1 MPARCLI
8 VEDEMMFAHML
19 AGMLRGI
26 PGLVVAGIAHTT
38 EEALRLDAESAPD
51 LLVLD
56 LALPDGHGL
65 DVAWQ
70 AARRNSDS
78 RSIILSG
85 QASTFVVPRRLQDH
99 IYAVADKTKAYSVLQ
114 REVLQFLS
122 ARAVQTGRIDPAT
135 ALSPREREVF
145 HELGHGLLNKEI
157 ADRLGISP
165 GTVGLHR
172 KRIAAKLK
180 ARGSA
185 LVRLASL
192 HHRAEP
198 V

>member
-1 MPARCLI
+1 MSARCLI
-8 VEDEMMFAHML
+8 VEDEIMFAHML

-26 PGLVVAGIAHTT
+26 PGLVVEGIAHTT

-65 DVAWQ
+65 DVARQ
-70 AARRNSDS
+70 AARRNPDS

-85 QASTFVVPRRLQDH
+85 QASTFVVPRGLQDH
-99 IYAVADKTKAYSVLQ
+99 IYAVVDKTKAYSVLQ

-122 ARAVQTGRIDPAT
+122 ARADQAGHPDPA
-135 ALSPREREVF
+135 AVLSPREREVF

-180 ARGSA
+180 VRGSA

-192 HHRAEP
+192 HHRADA
-198 V
+198 

>member
-26 PGLVVAGIAHTT
+26 PGLVVEGIAHTS
-38 EEALRLDAESAPD
+38 EEALRIDAESAPE

-65 DVAWQ
+65 DVARQ
-70 AARRNSDS
+70 AARRNPDS
-78 RSIILSG
+78 RSIILSS
-85 QASTFVVPRRLQDH
+85 QASTFVVPRGLQDH
-99 IYAVADKTKAYSVLQ
+99 IYAVVDKTKAYSVLQ

-122 ARAVQTGRIDPAT
+122 ARADRTGRPDPT
-135 ALSPREREVF
+135 AVLSPREREVF

-180 ARGSA
+180 VRGSA

>member
-8 VEDEMMFAHML
+8 VEDEMMFAQML

-26 PGLVVAGIAHTT
+26 PGLVVEGIAHTS
-38 EEALRLDAESAPD
+38 EEALRIDAESAPE

-65 DVAWQ
+65 DVARQ
-70 AARRNSDS
+70 AARRNPDS
-78 RSIILSG
+78 RSIILSS
-85 QASTFVVPRRLQDH
+85 QASTFVVPRGLQDH
-99 IYAVADKTKAYSVLQ
+99 IYAVVDKTKAYSVLQ

-122 ARAVQTGRIDPAT
+122 ARADRTGRPDPT
-135 ALSPREREVF
+135 AVLSPREREVF

-180 ARGSA
+180 VRGSA

>member
-26 PGLVVAGIAHTT
+26 PGLVVEGIAHTS
-38 EEALRLDAESAPD
+38 EEALRIDAESAPE

-65 DVAWQ
+65 DVARQ
-70 AARRNSDS
+70 AARRNPDS
-78 RSIILSG
+78 RSIILSS
-85 QASTFVVPRRLQDH
+85 QASTFVVPRGLQDH
-99 IYAVADKTKAYSVLQ
+99 IYAVVDKTKAYSVLQ

-122 ARAVQTGRIDPAT
+122 ARADRTGRPDPT
-135 ALSPREREVF
+135 AVLSPREREVF

-180 ARGSA
+180 VRGSA

-192 HHRAEP
+192 HHRADA
-198 V
+198 

>member
-1 MPARCLI
+1 MPTRCLI

-26 PGLVVAGIAHTT
+26 PGLVVEAIAHTS
-38 EEALRLDAESAPD
+38 EDALRIDAESAPE

-65 DVAWQ
+65 EVARQ
-70 AARRNSDS
+70 AARRNPDS
-78 RSIILSG
+78 CSIILSS
-85 QASTFVVPRRLQDH
+85 QASTFVVPRGLQHH
-99 IYAVADKTKAYSVLQ
+99 IYAVVDKTKAYSVLQ

-122 ARAVQTGRIDPAT
+122 TRADEAGRPDPAA
-135 ALSPREREVF
+135 ALSPREGEVF
-145 HELGHGLLNKEI
+145 RELGHGLINKEI

-180 ARGSA
+180 VRGSA

-192 HHRAEP
+192 HHRADA
-198 V
+198 

>member
-1 MPARCLI
+1 MTTRCLI
-8 VEDEMMFAHML
+8 VEDEIMFAHML

-26 PGLVVAGIAHTT
+26 PGLNVAGIAHTR
-38 EEALRLDAESAPD
+38 EEALRVLEELKPD
-51 LLVLD
+51 LLILD
-56 LALPDGHGL
+56 LALPDGYGT
-65 DVAWQ
+65 DVARE
-70 AARRNSDS
+70 AARENPHS

-85 QASTFVVPRRLQDH
+85 EASTFVVPQNLRRH
-99 IYAVADKTKAYSVLQ
+99 ICGVVEKAKAYSVLQ
-114 REVLQFLS
+114 REVLQFLT
-122 ARAVQTGRIDPAT
+122 ARPGTPDQADPDT
-135 ALSPREREVF
+135 LLSPREREVF
-145 HELGHGLLNKEI
+145 RELGHGLINKEI

-180 ARGSA
+180 VRGSA

-192 HHRAEP
+192 HHRAEQ

>member
-99 IYAVADKTKAYSVLQ
+99 IYAVVDKTKAYSVLQ

>member
-1 MPARCLI
+1 MSARCLI

-26 PGLVVAGIAHTT
+26 PGLVVEGIAHTS
-38 EEALRLDAESAPD
+38 EEALRAVEELKPD
-51 LLVLD
+51 LIVLD
-56 LALPDGHGL
+56 LALPDGRGT
-65 DVAWQ
+65 DVARA
-70 AARRNSDS
+70 AARENPQA
-78 RSIILSG
+78 RSVVLSG
-85 QASTFVVPRRLQDH
+85 EASTFVVPQDLRQH
-99 IYAVADKTKAYSVLQ
+99 ICGVVEKTKAYSVLQ
-114 REVLQFLS
+114 REILQFLA
-122 ARAVQTGRIDPAT
+122 ARPGTPDRTDPESS
-135 ALSPREREVF
+135 LSPREREVF
-145 HELGHGLLNKEI
+145 RELGHGLLNKEI

-180 ARGSA
+180 VRGSA

>member
-8 VEDEMMFAHML
+8 VEDEMMFAQML

-26 PGLVVAGIAHTT
+26 PGLVVEGIAHTS
-38 EEALRLDAESAPD
+38 EEALRIDAESAPE

-65 DVAWQ
+65 DVARQ
-70 AARRNSDS
+70 AARRNPDS
-78 RSIILSG
+78 RSIILSS
-85 QASTFVVPRRLQDH
+85 QASTFVVPRGLQDH
-99 IYAVADKTKAYSVLQ
+99 IYAVVDKTKAYSVLQ

-122 ARAVQTGRIDPAT
+122 ARADRTGRPDPT
-135 ALSPREREVF
+135 AVLSPREREVF

-180 ARGSA
+180 VRGSA

-192 HHRAEP
+192 HHRADA
-198 V
+198 

>member
-26 PGLVVAGIAHTT
+26 PGLVVEDIAHTS
-38 EEALRLDAESAPD
+38 EDALRIDAESEPE

-65 DVAWQ
+65 DVARQ
-70 AARRNSDS
+70 AARRNPDS
-78 RSIILSG
+78 RSIILSS
-85 QASTFVVPRRLQDH
+85 QASTFVVPRGLQDH
-99 IYAVADKTKAYSVLQ
+99 IYAVVDKTKAYSVLQ

-122 ARAVQTGRIDPAT
+122 ARADRTGRPDPTA
-135 ALSPREREVF
+135 ALSPRELEVF
-145 HELGHGLLNKEI
+145 RELGHGLINKEI
-157 ADRLGISP
+157 AARLGIST

-180 ARGSA
+180 VRGSA

-192 HHRAEP
+192 HHRADAA
-198 V
+198 

>member
-1 MPARCLI
+1 MSARCLI

-26 PGLVVAGIAHTT
+26 PGLVVEGIAHTS
-38 EEALRLDAESAPD
+38 EEALRIDAESAPE

-65 DVAWQ
+65 DGARQ
-70 AARRNSDS
+70 AARRNPDS
-78 RSIILSG
+78 RSIILSS
-85 QASTFVVPRRLQDH
+85 QASTFVVPRGLQDH
-99 IYAVADKTKAYSVLQ
+99 IYAVVDKTKAYSVLQ

-122 ARAVQTGRIDPAT
+122 ARADRTGRPDPA
-135 ALSPREREVF
+135 AVLSPREREVF

-180 ARGSA
+180 VRGSA